1 MPILYVTAMGILK
14 LLSVS
19 TTVGNNLNPVY
30 NPTPFE

>member
-1 MPILYVTAMGILK
+1 MPILYVTAMGMLK

-19 TTVGNNLNPVY
+19 ITVGSYSNPVY